1 MADIKI
7 LLILDNMNNLNNL
20 NNSCTYLTD
29 YPKWKR
35 DILAQWK

>member
-7 LLILDNMNNLNNL
+7 LLILDKLNNL
-20 NNSCTYLTD
+20 NNSCTYSTD

-35 DILAQWK
+35 VILAP

>member
-7 LLILDNMNNLNNL
+7 LLILDKLNNLNNL
-20 NNSCTYLTD
+20 NNSCTYSTD

-35 DILAQWK
+35 VTIAP